1 MLRAFAPAFLKR
13 SPNISPTCRP
23 ASGQMGRLIPW
34 FLRRLILNPEKG
46 ELLTGSSDDLNATL
60 AILGTCLRVR
70 FGPSDEQLAKS
81 IVGRPAKL
89 RTGQLESPFGRR

>member
-1 MLRAFAPAFLKR
+1 
-13 SPNISPTCRP
+13 
-23 ASGQMGRLIPW
+23 MGRLIPW
-34 FLRRLILNPEKG
+34 FLRPLILNPEKG

-60 AILGTCLRVR
+60 AILGTCLGVR